1 MSNQDKKILISPG
14 LIITGGVMGLLFA
27 YLIKMG
33 NPANMGICV
42 LCFYRDIAGAI
53 GLHKITAVSY
63 IRPEIIGFILGATIF
78 AFFTKQMRATW
89 GAKPILRFVIGILV
103 GYNALIFLGCPI
115 RMFGRISGG
124 DWTALFGLL
133 GVIIAVLVFNYFVK
147 SGLSMGRSLEAKNG
161 KILAWLTPLIG
172 IILLILLIFDPTG
185 VNKKHTAHAPILISL
200 GAGIILGILGQ
211 WSSFCSL
218 GGTLDLVMI
227 KSFHRVQG
235 TIAFLIIAFIA
246 NLAFGQF
253 KPGAHPIA
261 HSANLWN
268 LLSMFVIGLGSI
280 MLGGCPF
287 KQTIMASRGNLDSL
301 IAIIGMF
308 LGFAIGHNFSIVA
321 SPKGVPTSAM
331 IGVIVSII
339 ILLII
344 GFANIKDKK
353 EQATF

>member
-1 MSNQDKKILISPG
+1 MEKKIMLSPG
-14 LIITGGVMGLLFA
+14 LLITGGVMGFLFA
-27 YLIKMG
+27 FLVKMG

-53 GLHKITAVSY
+53 GLHRVTAVSY
-63 IRPEIIGFILGATIF
+63 IRPEIIGFIIGGTIF
-78 AFFTKQMRATW
+78 AVLANQMRATF
-89 GAKPILRFVIGILV
+89 GAKPLWRFIIGILV

-115 RMFGRISGG
+115 RMFGRISAG

-133 GVIIAVLVFNYFVK
+133 GVIVAVVVFNYFVK
-147 SGLSMGRSLEAKNG
+147 SGLSLGRSLESKNTQF
-161 KILAWLTPLIG
+161 LAWITPLIA
-172 IILLILLIFDPTG
+172 IVLLILLILDPAG
-185 VNKKHTAHAPILISL
+185 VNKKHTAHAPLLISL
-200 GAGIILGILGQ
+200 GAGILLGILGQ

-235 TIAFLIIAFIA
+235 TITFLIVAFIA

-253 KPGAHPIA
+253 KPGAHPVA
-261 HSANLWN
+261 HAAHLWN
-268 LLSMFVIGLGSI
+268 FLSMFVIGLGSI

-308 LGFAIGHNFSIVA
+308 TGFAIGHNLAIVA
-321 SPKGVPTSAM
+321 SPKGVPSSAM
-331 IGVIVSII
+331 IGVIISII
-339 ILLII
+339 IISII
-344 GFANIKDKK
+344 GFINTTRTEGTGKS
-353 EQATF
+353 

>member
-1 MSNQDKKILISPG
+1 MEKKLSLSPG
-14 LIITGGVMGLLFA
+14 LIITGGVMGFLFA
-27 YLIKMG
+27 FLGKMG

-78 AFFTKQMRATW
+78 ALFTKQMRATW
-89 GAKPILRFVIGILV
+89 GAKPILRFIIGILV

-115 RMFGRISGG
+115 RMFGRISAG

-133 GVIIAVLVFNYFVK
+133 GIILAVLIFNYFVK
-147 SGLSMGRSLEAKNG
+147 SGLSMGRSLEVKNG
-161 KILAWLTPLIG
+161 QVLAWLTPLIG
-172 IILLILLIFDPTG
+172 VIFLILLILDPTG
-185 VNKKHTAHAPILISL
+185 INRRHTAHAPILISL
-200 GAGIILGILGQ
+200 GAGILLGILGQ

-218 GGTLDLVMI
+218 GGTLDLVII

-235 TIAFLIIAFIA
+235 TIAFLIVAFIA
-246 NLAFGQF
+246 NLASGQF
-253 KPGAHPIA
+253 KSGAHPIA
-261 HSANLWN
+261 HTANLWN

-287 KQTIMASRGNLDSL
+287 KQTVMASRGNLDSL
-301 IAIIGMF
+301 IAILGMF
-308 LGFAIGHNFSIVA
+308 VGFAIGHNFNIVA
-321 SPKGVPTSAM
+321 SPKGVPIPAM
-331 IGVIVSII
+331 LGVLVSIV

-344 GFANIKDKK
+344 GFANIKKK
-353 EQATF
+353 E